1 MKGYSFALFFIG
13 MLLNNVLVYS
23 QNNWPKE
30 ISLKTQGGKI
40 TVYQPQPES
49 YSGVKLTGRCA
60 ISVRKNSTAEP
71 IFGAMWFAATLHTE
85 KDSRIASLES
95 IKITNA
101 RFADSVKPETIIQL
115 NALIESEIIKWNL
128 EISLDELITSVN
140 AEQRINDSALKMDPP
155 KIIYT
160 TKPSTLVFI
169 DGQPNIKMDDKL
181 KMERVINTPF
191 LLFKF
196 PDDGKFYLYAG
207 SFWHSSSSVTSQYS
221 YVQTLPSKLK
231 ELDKQIKDSEAKKDS
246 IKPGDRPKGPTEVII
261 ATEPTELIQTEGV
274 ATYKVIAGTNLLYA
288 DNTLDEIFKDVNTQE
303 TFILV
308 SGRWYSAP
316 NLNGPWVFNP
326 SDKLPAD
333 FAKIPPGSEK
343 DGVLANVAGTPEAE
357 EAIMEAQIPQT
368 VKVDRKNA
376 KCSVSYDGQP
386 KFKKIENTELEVA
399 ENSSITVIRSSDGKY
414 YAVDNGIWFVSDK
427 AEGPWTVANERPGDV
442 EKIPPSDHS
451 YNTKYVYVY
460 ESTPEYVYMGYT
472 PGYMGCYVYGPT
484 VVYGTGFYYMPWYG
498 AYYYPRPVTYGFG
511 FSYNPW
517 MGWGMHWG
525 MSFSFGWMS
534 VGFYGGGYYGA
545 GWWGPPMYRPPCGG
559 WGWHGGY
566 YGRPGYG
573 GGGGYQRPGTGTR
586 PPSVSQPIAGAGS
599 GASTRPAGVNNNM
612 YNRREGATT
621 KDVNRNR
628 PTTNPTNRAGNKM
641 GNNVY
646 TDRAGNVFRNDNKG
660 NWQQRN
666 NNTWGGASN
675 NVNRNDLNRSMNQR
689 DRGNMRNNNYRQ
701 SYSRPSMGARGGG
714 GGRRR

>member
-1 MKGYSFALFFIG
+1 MKNLSVAIVIG
-13 MLLNNVLVYS
+13 GLLLHNGSVFS

-30 ISLKTQGGKI
+30 ILAKSGGGKI
-40 TVYQPQPES
+40 TIYQPQPES
-49 YSGVKLTGRCA
+49 YVGVKLTGRWA
-60 ISVRKNSTAEP
+60 VSVRLNSTAEP
-71 IFGAMWFAATLHTE
+71 VFGAMWFEATLNTE
-85 KDSRIASLES
+85 KDSRTASLES

-101 RFADSVKPETIIQL
+101 RFTDSVKPETIKKV
-115 NALIESEIIKWNL
+115 NAFIESEMIKWNL
-128 EISLDELITSVN
+128 EISVDELITSVN

-207 SFWHSSSSVTSQYS
+207 SFWHSSSSVTSAYT
-221 YVQTLPSKLK
+221 YVKDLPSKLK
-231 ELDKQIKDSEAKKDS
+231 ELDKQIKDAEAKKDS
-246 IKPGDRPKGPTEVII
+246 IKPGDRPKAPTEIII

-303 TFILV
+303 TFILI

-333 FAKIPPGSEK
+333 FARIPPGSEK

-376 KCSVSYDGQP
+376 KCSVTYDGQP

-399 ENSSITVIRSSDGKY
+399 ENSSITVIRSTDGKY
-414 YAVDNGIWFVSDK
+414 YAVDNGIWFVS
-427 AEGPWTVANERPGDV
+427 EETQGPWEVANERPKDI
-442 EKIPPSDHS
+442 EKIPPSDQS

-517 MGWGMHWG
+517 MGWSMHWG
-525 MSFSFGWMS
+525 MSFSFGWGYM
-534 VGFYGGGYYGA
+534 GFYGG
-545 GWWGPPMYRPPCGG
+545 GWWGPPMYRPPCAG

-573 GGGGYQRPGTGTR
+573 GGGYQRPATR
-586 PPSVSQPIAGAGS
+586 PSVSQPIAGAGS
-599 GASTRPAGVNNNM
+599 GAGASTRPANVNNNM
-612 YNRREGATT
+612 YNRRDGATT

-628 PTTNPTNRAGNKM
+628 PTVNPTNRA

-646 TDRAGNVFRNDNKG
+646 TDRAGNLYRNDNKG

-675 NVNRNDLNRSMNQR
+675 NINRNDLNRSMNQR
-689 DRGNMRNNNYRQ
+689 DRGNMRNNNYQAQ
-701 SYSRPSMGARGGG
+701 SRNYSRPSGGFRGG